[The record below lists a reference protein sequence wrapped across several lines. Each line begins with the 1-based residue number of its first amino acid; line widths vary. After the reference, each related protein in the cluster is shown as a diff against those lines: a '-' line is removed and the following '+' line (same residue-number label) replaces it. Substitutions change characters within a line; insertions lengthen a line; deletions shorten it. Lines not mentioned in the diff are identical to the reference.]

1 MAQFSGII
9 PLHIKVNPIMY
20 NAKKQSQRKRERE
33 QEKKWLNINK
43 NARVSFQRVHSF
55 EDT

>member
-9 PLHIKVNPIMY
+9 PLHIKVNPNMN

-33 QEKKWLNINK
+33 SRKKMVEHK
-43 NARVSFQRVHSF
+43 
-55 EDT
+55 